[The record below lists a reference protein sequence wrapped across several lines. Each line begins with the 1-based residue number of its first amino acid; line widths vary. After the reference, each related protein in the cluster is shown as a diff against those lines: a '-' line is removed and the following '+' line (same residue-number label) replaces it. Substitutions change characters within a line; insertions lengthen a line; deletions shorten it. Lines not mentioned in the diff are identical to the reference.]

1 MHQSENTKTKAIQ
14 DGDCSK
20 ASDNQTYWQSTITSI
35 SAPHLIDSP
44 NYKYQNMRMWI
55 YFLFLL
61 VMYFVSTCMCVYIC
75 M

>member
-1 MHQSENTKTKAIQ
+1 MEIVAKQVTTKPIGRAQSHL
-14 DGDCSK
+14 
-20 ASDNQTYWQSTITSI
+20 I